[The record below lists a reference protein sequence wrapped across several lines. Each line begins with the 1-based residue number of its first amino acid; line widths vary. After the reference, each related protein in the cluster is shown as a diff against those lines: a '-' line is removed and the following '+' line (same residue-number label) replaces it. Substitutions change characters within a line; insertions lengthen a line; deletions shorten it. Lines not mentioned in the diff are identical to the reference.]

1 MIKLIAHNE
10 QEDGFETEVHIE
22 GEGYIVAQQL
32 TAIFDRIYEGSPK
45 LLKLLCLYVSTQ
57 KIIRDII

>member
-1 MIKLIAHNE
+1 MINLIARNE

-32 TAIFDRIYEGSPK
+32 TAIFDRIYEASPK
-45 LLKLLCLYVSTQ
+45 LFETALVLSQYTE
-57 KIIRDII
+57 DHT

>member
-22 GEGYIVAQQL
+22 GDGGIVLQQL
-32 TAIFDRIYEGSPK
+32 TAIFDRIYEAAPQVFEAALVMSQ
-45 LLKLLCLYVSTQ
+45 YTE
-57 KIIRDII
+57 DHT

>member
-22 GEGYIVAQQL
+22 GDGNVVIQQL
-32 TAIFDRIYEGSPK
+32 TCILDRIYEAAPQLFELALVASK
-45 LLKLLCLYVSTQ
+45 YTE
-57 KIIRDII
+57 DHT

>member
-45 LLKLLCLYVSTQ
+45 LFETALVMSQYTE
-57 KIIRDII
+57 DHT

>member
-22 GEGYIVAQQL
+22 GDGNVIINEL
-32 TAIFDRIYEGSPK
+32 STIFDRIYEAAPLVFELALVNSK
-45 LLKLLCLYVSTQ
+45 YTE
-57 KIIRDII
+57 DHT

>member
-22 GEGYIVAQQL
+22 GDGNVVIQQL
-32 TAIFDRIYEGSPK
+32 TCIFDRIYEAAPMVFELALVASK
-45 LLKLLCLYVSTQ
+45 
-57 KIIRDII
+57 